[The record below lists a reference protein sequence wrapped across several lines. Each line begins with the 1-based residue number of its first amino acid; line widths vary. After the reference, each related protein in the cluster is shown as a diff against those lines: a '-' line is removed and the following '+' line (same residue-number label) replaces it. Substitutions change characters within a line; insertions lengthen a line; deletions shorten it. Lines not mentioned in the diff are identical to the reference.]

1 MRLLAGLGRFLTSM
15 DAKAA
20 TSLVVSV
27 LLMAVVLA
35 LFFFGGRLIHVED
48 EGRLAAWL
56 AAFSSSPLAVPA
68 VIAVFIALALTGF
81 PQWFLIAGTILAFGA
96 RDGAIYSWL
105 ATMMSASVTFALGRF
120 MGAGFVERFGG
131 ARTFATMDLIG
142 RHGILAS
149 ALIRIIPSAPFIVVN
164 AAAGAARVP
173 LWKYLAGTSVG
184 IVPKILIVAAL
195 STLAPG
201 DRTFAGGLGGL
212 GQFLR
217 SLTAGDW
224 ALFAAVVAGWIGLL
238 LGVRQLY
245 IALRRREAQKPPVG
259 GRVQVSPGG
268 ESH

>member
-1 MRLLAGLGRFLTSM
+1 MSAFGGFGRFLTSM

-20 TSLVVSV
+20 TSLGVSV
-27 LLMAVVLA
+27 ALMLVVLA
-35 LFFFGGRLIHVED
+35 LFFFGGRYIHVDD

-56 AAFSSSPLAVPA
+56 AEFSRSPMAVPA
-68 VIAVFIALALTGF
+68 VMAVFIVLALTGF

-96 RDGAIYSWL
+96 RDGALYSWL
-105 ATMMSASVTFALGRF
+105 ATMMSATVTFALGRF
-120 MGAGFVERFGG
+120 MGGAVVERFGG
-131 ARTFATMDLIG
+131 ARTRATIDFIG

-149 ALIRIIPSAPFIVVN
+149 GLIRVVPSGPFILVN

-201 DRTFAGGLGGL
+201 ERTFAGGLAGL
-212 GQFLR
+212 YHFVT
-217 SLTAGDW
+217 SLTAADW
-224 ALFAAVVAGWIGLL
+224 ALFAAVVCGWIGLL
-238 LGVRQLY
+238 LGVRRVY
-245 IALRRREAQKPPVG
+245 IALRRRDAENPSGNAAVALA
-259 GRVQVSPGG
+259 PGE

>member
-1 MRLLAGLGRFLTSM
+1 MSVFSGFGRFLTSM
-15 DAKAA
+15 DTRAA
-20 TSLVVSV
+20 TSLAVSV
-27 LLMAVVLA
+27 FLMAVVLA
-35 LFFFGGRLIHVED
+35 LFFFGGRLVHVED

-68 VIAVFIALALTGF
+68 VIAVFIVLALTGF

-96 RDGAIYSWL
+96 RDGATYSWL
-105 ATMMSASVTFALGRF
+105 ATMISATVTFALGRL
-120 MGAGFVERFGG
+120 MGSSFVERFGG
-131 ARTFATMDLIG
+131 ARTYATMDLIG

-201 DRTFAGGLGGL
+201 DRTFAAGLGGL
-212 GQFLR
+212 GQFAA

-245 IALRRREAQKPPVG
+245 ITLRRRDARKPPVEG
-259 GRVQVSPGG
+259 GASVSPGG